1 MGKSETAK
9 MFAKLGIPV
18 FDADNIVHEL
28 YARDGKA
35 VAAIGMAFPEAIE
48 NNAVNREILAQ
59 LVLSDPAAIR
69 QLEEIVHPLVHQAE
83 QDFLAHA
90 SQSKANMVVLDIPL
104 LFETAKL
111 DRIDKIVVVS
121 APYEIQAQRVLERP
135 GMTAE
140 KFQAILTRQMPDV
153 EKRAKADFIVET
165 DKGLDDAF
173 AQVEAIIEQLNT

>member
-9 MFAKLGIPV
+9 IFAKLGIPV

-28 YARDGKA
+28 YAKDGKA
-35 VAAIGMAFPEAIE
+35 VAPLSMAFPEAIE
-48 NNAVNREILAQ
+48 NKAVNREILAQ
-59 LVLSDPAAIR
+59 LVLSNPAAIK

-83 QDFLAHA
+83 QAFLVSAR
-90 SQSKANMVVLDIPL
+90 QSNADMVVLDIPL

-111 DRIDKIVVVS
+111 ERIDKIVVVS
-121 APYEIQAQRVLERP
+121 APYEIQAKRVLERP
-135 GMTAE
+135 GMTEE
-140 KFQAILTRQMPDV
+140 KFQAILARQMPDE

-165 DKGLDDAF
+165 DKGLDDAS